1 MGLTYF
7 WGAINCSIATIRV
20 KVKQYALQ
28 RLYSGVTSPL
38 MQLGNRRTY
47 TVGIALE
54 KEMLCAC
61 MALHVQHMKV
71 KL

>member
-1 MGLTYF
+1 MF
-7 WGAINCSIATIRV
+7 HCIIRV

-47 TVGIALE
+47 TARTALDGN
-54 KEMLCAC
+54 MLCSC
-61 MALHVQHMKV
+61 MALHVQYMKV